1 MITTKISSLKKL
13 SERESEIKKDIKDR
27 NILKAF
33 GDVNELPKSLQD
45 KWTKVVQEKGES
57 VYFDKVNVIF
67 QVKAGYIFSSL
78 PELFFACYM
87 YDFYKYL
94 FKYYET
100 VMEILKKHPE
110 ISRSDYKDIAIQAK
124 EQATGPLV
132 DAINSS
138 DISQEDKAKL
148 LEFATDYKEWAGGK
162 SIYRENDF
170 YISPIYSVLDIVQS
184 KSGIHS
190 FFPYLKDDNLY
201 RETESFVEK
210 SIDEYNGQVLKDPSS
225 IENIT
230 RKANGTNIIYYGAPG
245 TGKSY
250 EVNNIIKEKYSDYD
264 ASAQNDNVFRVTLH
278 PEYAYSDFVGQLLP
292 YNDNGH
298 VDYRF
303 IPGIFTNALSQAYW
317 HPDKDVFLVLEE
329 MSRANVAAVFGDLF
343 QLLDRKNGSSE
354 YAINNEEIAKIV
366 YKDPKHKVIIPSNM
380 TIFGTVNTSDQNVFV
395 MDTAFKRRFDW
406 KYIST
411 DAGADSDDFK
421 NNNNPK
427 INIGDDT
434 IVTWK
439 TLYQALNRFIVGDL
453 GLSEDKQIGPY
464 FIKFEDADPATA
476 HELVRDKLLQYL
488 WEDIN
493 STAMEMYTSSNR
505 LFEDRDKISSFSDLY
520 NKFGKKEKVFSDSFI
535 KSLGVSDIENSS
547 ED

>member
-1 MITTKISSLKKL
+1 MNLANLPEAYEKVKNDL
-13 SERESEIKKDIKDR
+13 KDR
-27 NILKAF
+27 NVLEALGHTINISDNLKQKWKQTFKEYGYDKAEFVNGNIIL
-33 GDVNELPKSLQD
+33 SR
-45 KWTKVVQEKGES
+45 KGTTT
-57 VYFDKVNVIF
+57 
-67 QVKAGYIFSSL
+67 FSSL
-78 PELFFACYM
+78 PELLSSCYIYEYYSLLDEYRESLM
-87 YDFYKYL
+87 EIIKDAAPDKDDKVYTNWAKEARDKHSGPFITYIDESSLSDSNKTIMKEFVTDYTSWSGDKSGRTVNRADFSQSAAYKILNVSQSLSSMHDYYKYYKDRDLYKLTLEEVNKILDDYHSSDFY
-94 FKYYET
+94 
-100 VMEILKKHPE
+100 H
-110 ISRSDYKDIAIQAK
+110 
-124 EQATGPLV
+124 
-132 DAINSS
+132 INSPIK
-138 DISQEDKAKL
+138 D
-148 LEFATDYKEWAGGK
+148 GK
-162 SIYRENDF
+162 
-170 YISPIYSVLDIVQS
+170 
-184 KSGIHS
+184 
-190 FFPYLKDDNLY
+190 
-201 RETESFVEK
+201 
-210 SIDEYNGQVLKDPSS
+210 
-225 IENIT
+225 
-230 RKANGTNIIYYGAPG
+230 NIIYYGAPG

-250 EVNNIIKEKYSDYD
+250 SINNIIKETYSDYD
-264 ASAQNDNVFRVTLH
+264 AAKDNNDNVFRVTLH
-278 PEYAYSDFVGQLLP
+278 PEYTYTDFVGQLLP
-292 YNDNGH
+292 HSDDQKNVNYQ
-298 VDYRF
+298 F
-303 IPGIFTNALSQAYW
+303 TPGIFTNVLKQAED
-317 HPDKDVFLVLEE
+317 HKDEKIYLVLEE

-380 TIFGTVNTSDQNVFV
+380 TILGTVNTSDQNVFV

-464 FIKFEDADPATA
+464 FIKFEGADPATA